1 MRRHFI
7 LSGRVQGVGFR
18 WRASQIGEMLGLT
31 GWVRNL
37 EDGSVEM
44 EAEGVGRR
52 HRPAAPNALRTTGIS
67 TSPGCGPGRFRKKAR
82 YGFEIWEDE

>member
-37 EDGSVEM
+37 EDGLVEM
-44 EAEGVGRR
+44 EAEGLEEDIDRLLQMLQNDRYIDITGMR
-52 HRPAAPNALRTTGIS
+52 ARTVPEEG
-67 TSPGCGPGRFRKKAR
+67 G

>member
-44 EAEGVGRR
+44 EAEGPEEDIDRLLQMLQNDRYIDITGMR
-52 HRPAAPNALRTTGIS
+52 ARTVPEEG
-67 TSPGCGPGRFRKKAR
+67 G
-82 YGFEIWEDE
+82 YGVEIWEDE

>member
-37 EDGSVEM
+37 ADGSVEM
-44 EAEGVGRR
+44 EAEGDEADIDRLFQMLQNDRYIDITGMR
-52 HRPAAPNALRTTGIS
+52 ARTVPEEG
-67 TSPGCGPGRFRKKAR
+67 G

>member
-44 EAEGVGRR
+44 EAEGSEEDIDRLLQMLQNDRYIDITGMR
-52 HRPAAPNALRTTGIS
+52 ARTVPEEG
-67 TSPGCGPGRFRKKAR
+67 G
-82 YGFEIWEDE
+82 YGFEIWENE

>member
-44 EAEGVGRR
+44 EAEGSEEDIDRLLQMLQNDRYIDITGMR
-52 HRPAAPNALRTTGIS
+52 ARTVPEEG
-67 TSPGCGPGRFRKKAR
+67 G

>member
-44 EAEGVGRR
+44 EAEGDEADIDRLLQMLQNDRYIDITGMR
-52 HRPAAPNALRTTGIS
+52 ARTVPEEG
-67 TSPGCGPGRFRKKAR
+67 G
-82 YGFEIWEDE
+82 YEFEIWEDE

>member
-44 EAEGVGRR
+44 EAEGPEEDIDRLLQMLQNYRYIDITGMR
-52 HRPAAPNALRTTGIS
+52 ARTVPEEG
-67 TSPGCGPGRFRKKAR
+67 G

>member
-44 EAEGVGRR
+44 EAEGSEEDIDRLLQMLQNDRYIDITGMRGRTV
-52 HRPAAPNALRTTGIS
+52 PEEG
-67 TSPGCGPGRFRKKAR
+67 G

>member
-7 LSGRVQGVGFR
+7 LSGRVQGVGFG
-18 WRASQIGEMLGLT
+18 WRASQSGEMLGLT

-44 EAEGVGRR
+44 EAEGSEEDIDRLLQMLQNDRYIDITGMR
-52 HRPAAPNALRTTGIS
+52 ARTVPEEG
-67 TSPGCGPGRFRKKAR
+67 G